1 MSQKVIKHRVRPDEE
16 GLRLDQLLSQINEVP
31 SRSSAQRWIKQQHVQ
46 INQTPAD
53 SPSRILR
60 RGDLLEILIPPPKT
74 LDLNP
79 ESGNLNIL
87 YEDQDLIVLVK
98 PAGLVVHP
106 SPGHDSG
113 TMVNFLLDHCTDLS
127 GIGGVTRPGIV
138 HRLDKDTSGVMVA
151 AKNDR
156 THQHLA
162 TQFKEHSVKRSYQAL
177 VWGKMKQKKGTIDAP
192 LGRHPVNRK
201 QNAIVTN
208 GRRAITHWNV
218 EQQFSSICLLKCRL
232 ETGRTHQIRVH
243 LSSLGFPI
251 VGDPLYGKSP
261 RHLLKKLGDPLKS
274 ALLKFKRQAL
284 HAYALGFFHP
294 GREEHLDFHHQA
306 PDDFNNLLNLLSK
319 EDSLKTDSGSPRDQ
333 EKEVSSRFP

>member
-16 GLRLDQLLSQINEVP
+16 GLRLDQLLSHINGVA
-31 SRSSAQRWIKQQHVQ
+31 SRAAAQRWIKQQHVQ

-74 LDLNP
+74 LDLKA

-113 TMVNFLLDHCTDLS
+113 TMVNFLLDHCSDLS

-177 VWGKMKQKKGTIDAP
+177 VWGVPRKKHGVVNAS
-192 LGRHPVNRK
+192 LGRHPV
-201 QNAIVTN
+201 
-208 GRRAITHWNV
+208 RRTDM
-218 EQQFSSICLLKCRL
+218 SII
-232 ETGRTHQIRVH
+232 EN
-243 LSSLGFPI
+243 
-251 VGDPLYGKSP
+251 D
-261 RHLLKKLGDPLKS
+261 
-274 ALLKFKRQAL
+274 AL
-284 HAYALGFFHP
+284 
-294 GREEHLDFHHQA
+294 
-306 PDDFNNLLNLLSK
+306 
-319 EDSLKTDSGSPRDQ
+319 DSTIN
-333 EKEVSSRFP
+333 

>member
-1 MSQKVIKHRVRPDEE
+1 MSQRVIKHRVRPDEE

-31 SRSSAQRWIKQQHVQ
+31 SRSTAQRWIKQQHVQ

-74 LDLNP
+74 LDLKP

-156 THQHLA
+156 THQHLS

-177 VWGKMKQKKGTIDAP
+177 VWG
-192 LGRHPVNRK
+192 
-201 QNAIVTN
+201 
-208 GRRAITHWNV
+208 
-218 EQQFSSICLLKCRL
+218 
-232 ETGRTHQIRVH
+232 
-243 LSSLGFPI
+243 LSLI
-251 VGDPLYGKSP
+251 
-261 RHLLKKLGDPLKS
+261 HI
-274 ALLKFKRQAL
+274 
-284 HAYALGFFHP
+284 
-294 GREEHLDFHHQA
+294 
-306 PDDFNNLLNLLSK
+306 
-319 EDSLKTDSGSPRDQ
+319 
-333 EKEVSSRFP
+333 